1 MWQVG
6 ATSARWCANDPE
18 KGTHVALTDRDRGLP
33 ASVAVVVCREGRLPA
48 GAGEAAAEARGAIL
62 LAGSGT
68 STAAASVRGAA
79 EVWYCHTTTA
89 PARLAEILAPIL
101 SPTYLVLLPAS
112 PDGRDLAPRLS
123 AQLRRPL
130 LAGAVR
136 AEVAGDPPHGVRVE
150 LLRAD
155 GQVVVPVDCDGPAVA
170 TIWPGA
176 RNPGPERTPPRTIWI
191 DLPIGSQETADAE
204 TVALLEPDPATMD
217 LSEAVRVLGGGA
229 GLVPPGASD
238 HQARAVFDLLSA
250 VAAALGAS
258 AGATRV
264 ATDAGWMSYNR
275 QIGTTGVT
283 INPELYLAFGVSGAS
298 QHVGGLG
305 APAHT
310 ISVNTDPSCPMT
322 AMANL
327 GVVGD
332 AGGILLNL
340 AGRLAVA
347 VPDEVREVL
356 RDSHPVA

>member
-1 MWQVG
+1 V
-6 ATSARWCANDPE
+6 SD
-18 KGTHVALTDRDRGLP
+18 LP
-33 ASVAVVVCREGRLPA
+33 ASVAVVVCRDGRLPA
-48 GAGEAAAEARGAIL
+48 GASEAVAEAGGAVL

-68 STAAASVRGAA
+68 GPAAASLEGASY
-79 EVWYCHTTTA
+79 VWHCDTIPA
-89 PARLAEILAPIL
+89 PARLAAILAPIL
-101 SPTYLVLLPAS
+101 SPTSLVLLPAS

-123 AQLRRPL
+123 AQLERPL

-136 AEVAGDPPHGVRVE
+136 AELAGEPPAGVHAE

-155 GQVVVPVDCDGPAVA
+155 GRVVVPVDCEGPVVA

-176 RNPGPERTPPRTIWI
+176 RNPRLERGTPEVTRI
-191 DLPIGSQETADAE
+191 DLPLPSSAMADAE

-229 GLVPPGASD
+229 GLVPRGASD
-238 HQARAVFDLLSA
+238 DQARAILDLLTA

-264 ATDAGWMSYNR
+264 VTDAGWMSYNR

-283 INPELYLAFGVSGAS
+283 VNPDLYVAFGVSGAS

-305 APAHT
+305 APDH
-310 ISVNTDPSCPMT
+310 IVSINTDPSCPMT
-322 AMANL
+322 AMASL

-332 AGGILLNL
+332 AGGILLKL
-340 AGRLAVA
+340 AGRLGVPVA
-347 VPDEVREVL
+347 DQVREVL
-356 RDSHPVA
+356 RESDPAA

>member
-1 MWQVG
+1 V
-6 ATSARWCANDPE
+6 TDPD
-18 KGTHVALTDRDRGLP
+18 TVLP
-33 ASVAVVVCREGRLPA
+33 ASVAVVVCRDGRLPA
-48 GAGEAAAEARGAIL
+48 GTGEAVAEARGAVV

-68 STAAASVRGAA
+68 GPAAASLQGAA
-79 EVWYCHTTTA
+79 DVWLCDTTPA
-89 PARLAEILAPIL
+89 PAGLAAILAPIL
-101 SPTYLVLLPAS
+101 SPTSLVLLPAS

-123 AQLRRPL
+123 AQLERPL

-136 AEVAGDPPHGVRVE
+136 VELVRQPPYGIHAE

-155 GQVVVPVDCDGPAVA
+155 GRVVVPVDCDGPAVA

-176 RNPGPERTPPRTIWI
+176 RNPGLERSAPRMTRI
-191 DLPIGSQETADAE
+191 DLPLASPETADAE

-229 GLVPPGASD
+229 GLVPRGASD
-238 HQARAVFDLLSA
+238 DQARAILDLLTA

-264 ATDAGWMSYNR
+264 VTDAGWMSYNR

-283 INPELYLAFGVSGAS
+283 VNPDLYVAFGVSGAS

-305 APAHT
+305 APDH
-310 ISVNTDPSCPMT
+310 IVSVNTDPSCPMT
-322 AMANL
+322 GMANL

-340 AGRLAVA
+340 AGRLGVP
-347 VPDEVREVL
+347 VPDQVREVL
-356 RDSHPVA
+356 RESDPAA